1 MKKKIILE
9 EYKRMQKLAGIQI
22 NENQASNLIDDG
34 VILYASDD
42 SKLAPGFVDPKEIGF
57 IVYNTAIKD
66 TSKSILSVT
75 GNLSKNKKVID
86 IFSDNYPNTDP
97 NYIKTFFTNPK
108 NWKTI
113 TSEDSLDS
121 FMSKYNKVYLISH
134 DGESTK
140 LEESLNE
147 EFNPFLDTTEGG
159 YMGEYLNDVADEEDL
174 DLSYRME
181 FDQAFNM
188 ALKRL
193 KRDEP
198 QLDFNAINTNR
209 NSFF

>member
-86 IFSDNYPNTDP
+86 IFSDNYPNTDS
-97 NYIKTFFTNPK
+97 NYIKTFF
-108 NWKTI
+108 
-113 TSEDSLDS
+113 
-121 FMSKYNKVYLISH
+121 
-134 DGESTK
+134 
-140 LEESLNE
+140 
-147 EFNPFLDTTEGG
+147 
-159 YMGEYLNDVADEEDL
+159 
-174 DLSYRME
+174 
-181 FDQAFNM
+181 
-188 ALKRL
+188 
-193 KRDEP
+193 
-198 QLDFNAINTNR
+198 
-209 NSFF
+209 

>member
-1 MKKKIILE
+1 MKKNIILE

-86 IFSDNYPNTDP
+86 IFSDNYPNTDS
-97 NYIKTFFTNPK
+97 NYIKTFFTNS
-108 NWKTI
+108 
-113 TSEDSLDS
+113 SEISNPRKRY
-121 FMSKYNKVYLISH
+121 MNK
-134 DGESTK
+134 
-140 LEESLNE
+140 
-147 EFNPFLDTTEGG
+147 
-159 YMGEYLNDVADEEDL
+159 
-174 DLSYRME
+174 
-181 FDQAFNM
+181 
-188 ALKRL
+188 
-193 KRDEP
+193 
-198 QLDFNAINTNR
+198 
-209 NSFF
+209 FF